1 MIKKDSS
8 WPVGHVVLLPGKA
21 TNSVCYLGD
30 AAPKLLLLVDAAR
43 PQAPEIYV
51 VEATAHRN
59 ALQLEHLPV
68 VCQLTWPEFQLRPDT
83 EFNVELRDG
92 QEILNV
98 GSFHCQQEGCLTCF
112 LAECLQLAFCPW
124 HLAPS
129 IAGEQG
135 PLSVAHYLCT
145 KNLGTSTIE
154 LVGQLTE
161 TTSASSFHLFS
172 CVHERTDPS
181 VGSSFPPFSAHYL
194 IVSLVLTRSSYE

>member
-1 MIKKDSS
+1 M
-8 WPVGHVVLLPGKA
+8 
-21 TNSVCYLGD
+21 
-30 AAPKLLLLVDAAR
+30 
-43 PQAPEIYV
+43 
-51 VEATAHRN
+51 VEATAYRN
-59 ALQLEHLPV
+59 ALQLKHLPV

-129 IAGEQG
+129 IEKEQG

-145 KNLGTSTIE
+145 KNLGTSTVK
-154 LVGQLTE
+154 LVGQFTE
-161 TTSASSFHLFS
+161 TTSASSFHLFHVCTS
-172 CVHERTDPS
+172 EQIHQLGPRSHLFQRTIS
-181 VGSSFPPFSAHYL
+181 LFHSSLSEAVMNEQCLLAMRQPFRHTELPPEFFRHLFVRAGGPASAFDVWL
-194 IVSLVLTRSSYE
+194 QEWSLEK